1 MSQLQDD
8 RIPIGKGK
16 GWLERARKVTKG
28 WSDWTQQLDQC
39 FDRDFA
45 AAIGF
50 PDVFFIAKL
59 AEWVNCLLHSGPLG
73 KAAPR
78 FHGHR

>member
-28 WSDWTQQLDQC
+28 WTDWTQQLDQF

-50 PDVFFIAKL
+50 PDVWSYREARRMGQLFTPQRPF
-59 AEWVNCLLHSGPLG
+59 G
-73 KAAPR
+73 KGGSQIPWA
-78 FHGHR
+78 